1 MIGDTMM
8 STVLLLVGLFVG
20 AGPADEPAKRDPY
33 FTPTLANSN
42 TNPMANYARL
52 IGGEWQTTFASGEK
66 GYQAW
71 QWGPGKYSIR
81 KMAYATGTA
90 DNPWG
95 GEVMYWHPGRKVV
108 WVLSLH
114 EDIPAVGR
122 GVSEG
127 HMKFEGDTA
136 EGVAELHQP
145 RGPRKLGNR
154 WVFDGPDKYR
164 DTLLEDTGAGL
175 KPMNGWEFVRV
186 KERVKVPPK
195 VGEAAPA
202 KLPPHLKVFES
213 LLGHTWGAQGD
224 SANAFHI
231 QTSFELIPSL
241 EVINARVVSP
251 NKGGQPTQLLDVYF
265 YHHLGTKQLRC
276 LALSNRGGV
285 YEGTWAVDG
294 EALQL
299 DLKGYEGDKVVPHV
313 VRLDLEKNGTL
324 RSQVCTINGAEKKVL
339 FDVRHKR

>member
-1 MIGDTMM
+1 MRIRHAFIALCLT
-8 STVLLLVGLFVG
+8 TALG
-20 AGPADEPAKRDPY
+20 AGAAGQDKSPDAKPAKTAD
-33 FTPTLANSN
+33 
-42 TNPMANYARL
+42 PMANYARL
-52 IGGEWQTTFASGEK
+52 IGGEWQTTFPDGVK

-71 QWGPGKYSIR
+71 QWGPGKHSIR

-127 HMKFEGDTA
+127 PMKFEGDTA
-136 EGVAELHQP
+136 EGVAELHQS
-145 RGPRKLGNR
+145 RGPRKLGSR

-202 KLPPHLKVFES
+202 KLRPHLKVFES

-251 NKGGQPTQLLDVYF
+251 NKGGEPTQLLDVYF

-276 LALSNRGGV
+276 LALSNHGGV

-299 DLKGYEGDKVVPHV
+299 DLKGYEGDKVVPHA
-313 VRLDLEKNGTL
+313 VRIDLEKNGTL